1 MWQVHG
7 NKVALR
13 VGTLFVTGCLFL
25 HPANAQSAGGESFNL
40 PGVSLPQGT
49 DEVRAADGTSCRSA
63 VGGSGA
69 YVDMGLIGKKGAS
82 NDGSYY
88 GRVVV
93 PLGGGSKRLD
103 CSRLYDLEVE
113 RLKLELEL
121 AKAGMGQQVD
131 PSLDETETSSLQEE
145 APKKAKPAAI
155 EAEAGEEVF
164 SETAVVESVPKK
176 KKKAGVDAVAIEQE
190 AAIEAAPE
198 KVAKVQKLKK
208 TKVGKADWANDGWS
222 TAGLEAD

>member
-1 MWQVHG
+1 MWQVYG

-13 VGTLFVTGCLFL
+13 VGTLLVTGCLSFNFA
-25 HPANAQSAGGESFNL
+25 HAETVGAESFTL
-40 PGVSLPQGT
+40 PGVSLSQGT

-69 YVDMGLIGKKGAS
+69 YVDMGLIGKKSVSNEGA
-82 NDGSYY
+82 YY

-113 RLKLELEL
+113 RLKLELEM

-131 PSLDETETSSLQEE
+131 PTIDETETSSLQEE
-145 APKKAKPAAI
+145 ASLDELAQEPAPTK
-155 EAEAGEEVF
+155 
-164 SETAVVESVPKK
+164 SAVK
-176 KKKAGVDAVAIEQE
+176 KKKAIVE
-190 AAIEAAPE
+190 AASEDEAIVEDEAPVKAAPV

-208 TKVGKADWANDGWS
+208 KKIGKADWANDGWS
-222 TAGLEAD
+222 TEGLEAN